1 MHLPDSELA
10 VIQLLWDQS
19 PQTAEELIAR
29 LADERGWAASTV
41 KTLLARLVR
50 KGALR
55 FEREGRRFL
64 YSPLLERAAYVA
76 QASRSFLDTLFGGRL
91 TPLVAHLSDRHALTE
106 EDRQQLAK
114 LLRELEARH
123 DA

>member
-29 LADERGWAASTV
+29 LAAERGWSASTV
-41 KTLLARLVR
+41 KTLLARLVK

-55 FEREGRRFL
+55 FERDGRRFL
-64 YSPLLERAAYVA
+64 YAPLLEREAYVD
-76 QASRSFLDTLFGGRL
+76 QASKSFLDTLFGGRL
-91 TPLVAHLSDRHALTE
+91 APLVAHLSDRRALTE
-106 EDRQQLAK
+106 EDRRQLAR
-114 LLRELEARH
+114 LLREIEARH
-123 DA
+123 DS